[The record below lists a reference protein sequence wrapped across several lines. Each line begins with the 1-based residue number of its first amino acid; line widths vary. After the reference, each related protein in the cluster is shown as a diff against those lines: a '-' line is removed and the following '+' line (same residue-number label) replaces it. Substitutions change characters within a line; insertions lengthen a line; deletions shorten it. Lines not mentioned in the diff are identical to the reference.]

1 METVLLLDKFFVP
14 GSLVP
19 ILIFFARII
28 DVSMGTLRIIMV
40 GRGLRT
46 ISSLLGFM
54 EVFIWL
60 IAISQVLQNLHG
72 IIHYVAYSAGFA
84 SGTFVGMTIERRL
97 TFGLYL
103 VRIIVPLNENGAK
116 KIYPG
121 VGELIESTLISG
133 KSAGRLS
140 FCIVY
145 VFLLGGVTSFK
156 KNNLLSGIKSGF
168 VRLKNFSGFD
178 FTTLFKFIFDVLNEY
193 CNSGIILPEIVLRLF
208 LNLRATDSPSAKGL
222 IGLKI
227 NVRLFSAKII
237 FTLCVPLLLPV
248 TVRQLS
254 KPKLLKAS
262 PNLIIIFVLVE
273 LSIDPGTGKRYH
285 RSACHR

>member
-14 GSLVP
+14 GFLVP

-103 VRIIVPLNENGAK
+103 VRIIVPLNENG
-116 KIYPG
+116 I
-121 VGELIESTLISG
+121 VERLIESRYKITHMIADGINGPVEVILSVVNRKELPDILG
-133 KSAGRLS
+133 IVKKTRPKAFYTVEDVRMIQDYQPVHFHQPKYRRLLQPFYWFRKS
-140 FCIVY
+140 
-145 VFLLGGVTSFK
+145 K
-156 KNNLLSGIKSGF
+156 
-168 VRLKNFSGFD
+168 
-178 FTTLFKFIFDVLNEY
+178 
-193 CNSGIILPEIVLRLF
+193 
-208 LNLRATDSPSAKGL
+208 
-222 IGLKI
+222 
-227 NVRLFSAKII
+227 
-237 FTLCVPLLLPV
+237 
-248 TVRQLS
+248 
-254 KPKLLKAS
+254 
-262 PNLIIIFVLVE
+262 
-273 LSIDPGTGKRYH
+273 
-285 RSACHR
+285 